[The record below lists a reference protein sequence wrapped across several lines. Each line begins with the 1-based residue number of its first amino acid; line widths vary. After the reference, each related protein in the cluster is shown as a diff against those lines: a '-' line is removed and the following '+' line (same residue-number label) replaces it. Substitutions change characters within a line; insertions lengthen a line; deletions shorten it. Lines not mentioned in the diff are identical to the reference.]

1 MLKAENERN
10 DIVLLRKEFI
20 MFEILTIVLFIW
32 LMAKLIGLM
41 FKLTWGVAKVFAGIL
56 VAVAVPLLFVCLL
69 FAGGIALLLPIALI
83 GIAFGIVKACV

>member
-1 MLKAENERN
+1 
-10 DIVLLRKEFI
+10 

-32 LMAKLIGLM
+32 LMAKVVGLM
-41 FKLTWGVAKVFAGIL
+41 FKLTWSVAKVFAGIL
-56 VAVAVPLLFVCLL
+56 MAVAVPLLFVCLL